1 LDDLFFWAIAKLEF
15 VTASMNKLGGQL
27 MNIDL
32 VVIFGL
38 LQSKE
43 KFPVDFDD
51 ALGWWDCRTRSGK
64 PARKSDLK
72 EKLESNFIKGI
83 DYVIGFA
90 ENSAKLHGGRTRE
103 IISVSVECFKMM
115 GMMVSGVRGR
125 QIRQYFI
132 DCEIELKRRLEEEAK
147 EEQFNTQKRLVFA
160 MVSEDIVSRKPKF
173 PVWFYEMLYRKR
185 GQGWEKRDPQKFRP
199 ACVGT
204 WTNQTVYDRL
214 LGGVEPGGVKDVLD
228 TVNPRQP
235 NGVRKHRHHW
245 HLKDLG
251 EFHLQTHL
259 YALSALAN
267 TVPDGD
273 WDRFMRKVAQAF
285 PNGKAI
291 QLTLLDI
298 LEEMEEI
305 GYPSALPT

>member
-1 LDDLFFWAIAKLEF
+1 MDLSE
-15 VTASMNKLGGQL
+15 
-27 MNIDL
+27 DL
-32 VVIFGL
+32 VFEII
-38 LQSKE
+38 QSNE
-43 KFPVDFDD
+43 PFSVNFDD
-51 ALGWWDCRTRSGK
+51 AWKWIGYSKKANAKVAFEG
-64 PARKSDLK
+64 AGF
-72 EKLESNFIKGI
+72 LEGI
-83 DYVIGFA
+83 DFRFLLI
-90 ENSAKLHGGRTRE
+90 NQQK
-103 IISVSVECFKMM
+103 
-115 GMMVSGVRGR
+115 SGRGR
-125 QIRQYFI
+125 PSNKIKLTIEAFKSWAMMAGTPRGKEVRAYFLK
-132 DCEIELKRRLEEEAK
+132 CETELKRRLEVEAK
-147 EEQFNTQKRLVFA
+147 EEKFNIQKRLVSA
-160 MVSEDIVSRKPKF
+160 MVSEDVVSRKPKF
-173 PVWFYEMLYRKR
+173 PLWFYEMLYRKR

-204 WTNQTVYDRL
+204 WTNLTVYDRL
-214 LGGVEPGGVKDVLD
+214 LGGLEPGGVKDVLN
-228 TVNPRQP
+228 TVNPRQL

-285 PNGKAI
+285 PNEKAI